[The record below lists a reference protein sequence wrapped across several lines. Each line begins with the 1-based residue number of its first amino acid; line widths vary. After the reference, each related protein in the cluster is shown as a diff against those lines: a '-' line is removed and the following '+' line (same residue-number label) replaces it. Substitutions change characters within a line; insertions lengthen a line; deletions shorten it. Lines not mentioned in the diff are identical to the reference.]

1 MGGDK
6 GFAAVFCDIPETA
19 LAQMGDVD
27 DDPELVHPLHS
38 FNAERFEPQSMQSG
52 IRAVGKAQ
60 TVFIVPGERHHADT
74 LPVVVIQHLNVSV
87 EQDSVLDGEHCADA
101 VLLQVFFQVTDSEDL
116 RDFV

>member
-1 MGGDK
+1 
-6 GFAAVFCDIPETA
+6 
-19 LAQMGDVD
+19 MGDVD

-60 TVFIVPGERHHADT
+60 TVFIVPGEGYHTDT
-74 LPVVVIQHLNVSV
+74 LPVIVIQYLEVSV
-87 EQDSVLDGEHCADA
+87 KQHTVLDSEHCADA

>member
-1 MGGDK
+1 
-6 GFAAVFCDIPETA
+6 
-19 LAQMGDVD
+19 MGDVD
-27 DDPELVHPLHS
+27 DDPWFVHPLHS
-38 FNAERFEPQSMQSG
+38 LDAERLQPACMQHG

-60 TVFIVPGERHHADT
+60 TVFIVPGEGYHTDT

-87 EQDSVLDGEHCADA
+87 EQDSVLDSEHCADA